1 MGRGVVGLSE
11 VGSEFCRGISCRGEG
26 PEARPSPSAE
36 LVWSCRDWE
45 PGMEV
50 WVFTGTRWAIWI
62 RGGAGVR
69 YEDKKREKEGG
80 IERESER

>member
-1 MGRGVVGLSE
+1 MGAGRGAVGLSE
-11 VGSEFCRGISCRGEG
+11 VGSEFWRGISWRGEG

-45 PGMEV
+45 PGMDA

-62 RGGAGVR
+62 SGRGGL
-69 YEDKKREKEGG
+69 KIKREKKEG
-80 IERESER
+80 